1 MLLWVYSLSGQSIN
15 LFNSSFEGEARD
27 AINPIGWIGC
37 EDGTTPDILPGPWGV
52 YLPAA
57 EGQTYK
63 DFLNPDSLKVITALI
78 EPAVL
83 TARILDKYQ
92 FERTGYFSVDND
104 STPENLVFNRVV
116 PLRDSWS
123 KVEKV
128 K

>member
-1 MLLWVYSLSGQSIN
+1 MSWPLKVSEKQAVKAEIRLYDR
-15 LFNSSFEGEARD
+15 LFTRE
-27 AINPIGWIGC
+27 NP
-37 EDGTTPDILPGPWGV
+37 DD
-52 YLPAA
+52 AA

-92 FERTGYFSVDND
+92 FERTGYFSVDKD

-116 PLRDSWS
+116 PLKDSWS
-123 KVEKV
+123 KAEKV